1 MARLRTLRPSLVLA
15 AAVLISAWVSAGKDW
30 GP

>member
-1 MARLRTLRPSLVLA
+1 VLRLRTISPSLLLA
-15 AAVLISAWVSAGKDW
+15 AAIVISAWVGAGKNW

>member
-1 MARLRTLRPSLVLA
+1 MSRLRLIRPSLVLA
-15 AAVLISAWVSAGKDW
+15 AAVFISAWFGAGKDW

>member
-1 MARLRTLRPSLVLA
+1 VSRFRTISPSLLLA
-15 AAVLISAWVSAGKDW
+15 AAILISAWVGAGKDW

>member
-1 MARLRTLRPSLVLA
+1 MSRVRLIRPSLVLA
-15 AAVLISAWVSAGKDW
+15 VAVFISAWVGAGKDW

>member
-1 MARLRTLRPSLVLA
+1 MSRLRTVSPSLLLA
-15 AAVLISAWVSAGKDW
+15 AAILISAWVGAGKNW

>member
-1 MARLRTLRPSLVLA
+1 MLRLRTISPSLLLA
-15 AAVLISAWVSAGKDW
+15 AAILISAWVGAGKDW

>member
-1 MARLRTLRPSLVLA
+1 MTRLRLIRPSLILA
-15 AAVLISAWVSAGKDW
+15 VAVLVSAWVSAGKDW